1 MEHPPPLDLG
11 SGEAVVSAIV
21 EHDAFLV
28 TTLVRLA
35 GVTLYEDAFATWY
48 LSGVPEAMF
57 NGVIAT
63 RMTEADADRRIDEL
77 VGRFKE
83 EDVPAMW
90 WASPLSTPADLA
102 SRLAVRGLHRTTMP
116 GMSLDLDAFTPVAV
130 PGGLRIEVVRD
141 EGGIDAW
148 MEASSEAF
156 GIEPEQL
163 PRYRQT
169 PEAVLA
175 GDVPGWC
182 LTGWWEE
189 RPVATA
195 MVCVGTGVAGLSNI
209 ATIPSHRRR
218 GLGAAVTSRGLELAR
233 DAGYRTSVLTST
245 DSGRPLYEALGFE
258 TRCTVDVFELAPAG
272 PPGATAGSS

>member
-1 MEHPPPLDLG
+1 MELPPPLDLG

-21 EHDAFLV
+21 GHDAFLI

-35 GVTLYEDAFATWY
+35 GVELHEESFATWY
-48 LSGVPEAMF
+48 LSGVPEALF
-57 NGVIAT
+57 NGVVAT

-77 VGRFKE
+77 IGRFRE
-83 EDVPAMW
+83 EGVPAMW
-90 WASPLSTPADLA
+90 WASPLSTPRDLA
-102 SRLAVRGLHRTTMP
+102 SRLREHGLRGTTMP
-116 GMSLDLDAFTPVAV
+116 GMALDLSAFAAAAV
-130 PGGLRIEVVRD
+130 PDGLRIQVVED
-141 EGGIDAW
+141 AAGVDAW
-148 MEASSEAF
+148 MEASSDAF
-156 GIEPEQL
+156 EIVPDVR

-182 LTGWWEE
+182 VTGYWNE

-209 ATIPSHRRR
+209 ATIPSYRRR
-218 GLGAAVTSRGLELAR
+218 GLGAAVTSHGIELAR
-233 DAGYRTSVLTST
+233 DAGYRTAVLTST

-258 TRCTVDVFELAPAG
+258 TRCTVDVFEV
-272 PPGATAGSS
+272 PPG

>member
-1 MEHPPPLDLG
+1 VG
-11 SGEAVVSAIV
+11 
-21 EHDAFLV
+21 HDAFLV

-35 GVTLYEDAFATWY
+35 GVTLHEDAFATWY
-48 LSGVPEAMF
+48 VSGIPEALF

-63 RMTEADADRRIDEL
+63 RMSEADADRRIDEL
-77 VGRFKE
+77 LGRFKE
-83 EDVPAMW
+83 DGVPAMW
-90 WASPLSTPADLA
+90 WATPLSTPADLA
-102 SRLAVRGLHRTTMP
+102 SRLAGRGLHRTTMP
-116 GMSLDLDAFTPVAV
+116 GMALDLTRFAGAAV
-130 PGGLRIEVVRD
+130 PDGLRIEVVRD
-141 EGGIDAW
+141 AAGVDAW

-156 GIEPEQL
+156 GIEGAQR

-169 PEAVLA
+169 PEAVLG

-182 LTGWWEE
+182 VTGWWDE

-233 DAGYRTSVLTST
+233 DAGYRMSALTST

-258 TRCTVDVFELAPAG
+258 TRCTVDVFEAAPA
-272 PPGATAGSS
+272 